1 MNNLMVDIMA
11 EAAYQ
16 GTLIAWWLIGGCG
29 IVALAWWATWPIRK
43 AVRDEMAKG
52 VSGVRRGNETSHAH
66 LRIAPQ
72 SFWWHYAH
80 DALRENGRSIQN

>member
-1 MNNLMVDIMA
+1 MNKFLLDIMA

-43 AVRDEMAKG
+43 AARDEMGKG
-52 VSGVRRGNETSHAH
+52 ISGKSEG
-66 LRIAPQ
+66 Q
-72 SFWWHYAH
+72 
-80 DALRENGRSIQN
+80 